1 MVKTVTP
8 KSSQLRSS
16 NFQVIFMEVFG
27 IIAMSFGVL
36 GFIFGLVSFIKIQQ
50 LTKIIQKN
58 GLLKEEIDKV

>member
-1 MVKTVTP
+1 
-8 KSSQLRSS
+8 
-16 NFQVIFMEVFG
+16 MEVFG
-27 IIAMSFGVL
+27 IIGMSFGVL